1 MSKRRKMTWE
11 IKICQFSTSCSYRIS
26 SWGPPSHYTRV
37 LIIPNGKIIPACLIC
52 MYEEIR
58 YVNFQRAKISIYYV
72 CLIFQWICTNFESWH
87 QIKSKLFKSNQHFLI
102 TSANLQCW
110 KLQNC
115 KLTRQTRSGNG
126 ILKWNIIC
134 MRSCV
139 TRPLLEKNL
148 IWFFNLHT
156 YFVLVTLVE

>member
-1 MSKRRKMTWE
+1 M
-11 IKICQFSTSCSYRIS
+11 
-26 SWGPPSHYTRV
+26 
-37 LIIPNGKIIPACLIC
+37 
-52 MYEEIR
+52 
-58 YVNFQRAKISIYYV
+58 
-72 CLIFQWICTNFESWH
+72 LIFKEQKFPFIMYVLFFNEFALILNPD
-87 QIKSKLFKSNQHFLI
+87 IKSRVNYLKAINI